1 MPLRTAASLSLTL
14 LCQLLLLL
22 LLPLLL
28 PAFAVA
34 CLAVCYLSGHP
45 LRAGLLN
52 ADALYL
58 PTLFDDLL
66 VRGGRLSDWYLTP
79 APYFFPDYPLYL
91 AAWWMA
97 PTAYDQI
104 IVFGVLQCALLFG
117 AVALL
122 ARALGGRAAL
132 PAAACSLTLFAWLAA
147 SGREPFVLLLSNAYH
162 FGGFLTAVLLA
173 AAWLRFEATGSR
185 AALGAA
191 CLLAFLG
198 TLSDSLFLLQ
208 AALPLAGAASAR
220 PLVERGRQ
228 ANRSRRLA
236 MAWTPVAAALLGHF
250 GYMRLVAHPTRYDVH
265 LDRARFAHNLHDL
278 AGIGLD
284 LWQALPAAALGWLA
298 CAAFALA
305 CAVRLA
311 RRRDPFGLPPA
322 LAWLLVFWLVSATIT
337 LAVSLPLA
345 PLPVAARY
353 LIPAACWPI
362 LLAPMIA
369 ARLLPT
375 HRAPAV
381 LLVGTCAFTL
391 GIGMAAARQWQAHPI
406 ESAYYPADSACL
418 DRALARMDLHH
429 GVAQYWDAK
438 PFQRFSRSGIVLAQH
453 IASLEELPWIT
464 SRRYFR
470 PAYDFAL
477 VGPEAPPPHHIP
489 AARLE
494 AINGPPAARVH
505 CGAYTVLLY
514 GHDVL
519 KVH

>member
-1 MPLRTAASLSLTL
+1 MPIRTAASLSLTL
-14 LCQLLLLL
+14 LLQL

-28 PAFAVA
+28 PVFSVA
-34 CLAVCYLSGHP
+34 CLAVCYLSGPP

-91 AAWWMA
+91 AAWWVA
-97 PTAYDQI
+97 PTSYYQI
-104 IVFGVLQCALLFG
+104 IAFGILQCALLFG
-117 AVALL
+117 ALALL
-122 ARALGGRAAL
+122 ARALGTRAAL

-162 FGGFLTAVLLA
+162 FGGFLAAVLLA
-173 AAWLRFEATGSR
+173 TAWLRVDATASR
-185 AALGAA
+185 PALGAA
-191 CLLAFLG
+191 CLLAFLV

-220 PLVERGRQ
+220 ILLEGGKPGR
-228 ANRSRRLA
+228 RRRLA
-236 MAWTPVAAALLGHF
+236 MAWAPVAAALLGHV
-250 GYMRLVAHPTRYDVH
+250 GYTLLVAHPTRYDVH
-265 LDRARFAHNLHDL
+265 LDRGRLAANLHDL
-278 AGIGLD
+278 AGFGLD
-284 LWQALPAAALGWLA
+284 LWQALPAATLGWLA
-298 CAAFALA
+298 CVAFALA

-322 LAWLLVFWLVSATIT
+322 LAWLLVFWLVSATMT

-353 LIPAACWPI
+353 FIPAACWPI
-362 LLAPMIA
+362 LLAPMMVA
-369 ARLLPT
+369 HLLRRR
-375 HRAPAV
+375 HAPA
-381 LLVGTCAFTL
+381 LLLAGACAFAL
-391 GIGMAAARQWQAHPI
+391 GTGMATARQWQAHPI

-438 PFQRFSRSGIVLAQH
+438 PFQRFSRRGIVLAQH

-464 SRRYFR
+464 SQRYFR

-477 VGPEAPPPHHIP
+477 VGPDAPPQYHIP

-494 AINGPPAARVH
+494 AINGPPPARVR
-505 CGAYTVLLY
+505 CGDYTILLY
-514 GHDVL
+514 GRDAMRVY
-519 KVH
+519 

>member
-1 MPLRTAASLSLTL
+1 MPIRTAASLT
-14 LCQLLLLL
+14 L

-66 VRGGRLSDWYLTP
+66 TRGGRLSDWYLTP

-97 PTAYDQI
+97 PTSYYQI
-104 IVFGVLQCALLFG
+104 IVFGVLQCALLSG

-122 ARALGGRAAL
+122 ARALGARAVL

-162 FGGFLTAVLLA
+162 FGGFLAAVLLA
-173 AAWLRFEATGSR
+173 AALLRFEASASR

-191 CLLAFLG
+191 CLLAFVG

-220 PLVERGRQ
+220 ILLERGKPGRRQ
-228 ANRSRRLA
+228 RLLV
-236 MAWTPVAAALLGHF
+236 AWTPVMSALLGHV
-250 GYMRLVAHPTRYDVH
+250 GYRLLVAHPTRYDVH
-265 LDRARFAHNLHDL
+265 LDPGRLAANLHDL

-284 LWQALPAAALGWLA
+284 LWQALPLAVLGWLA

-322 LAWLLVFWLVSATIT
+322 LAWLLVFWLVSATAT

-353 LIPAACWPI
+353 FIPAACWPI
-362 LLAPMIA
+362 LLAPMVA
-369 ARLLPT
+369 AHLLPAR
-375 HRAPAV
+375 RAPA
-381 LLVGTCAFTL
+381 LLLAGACAFTL
-391 GIGMAAARQWQAHPI
+391 GIGMATARQWQAHPI
-406 ESAYYPADSACL
+406 ETAYYPADNACL

-464 SRRYFR
+464 SERYFR

-477 VGPEAPPPHHIP
+477 VGPDAPPPHHIP

-494 AINGPPAARVH
+494 AINGPPLARVR
-505 CGAYTVLLY
+505 CGAYTILLY
-514 GHDVL
+514 GRGGMRVY
-519 KVH
+519 

>member
-1 MPLRTAASLSLTL
+1 MPIRTAASLT
-14 LCQLLLLL
+14 L

-58 PTLFDDLL
+58 PMLFDDLL
-66 VRGGRLSDWYLTP
+66 TRGGRLSDWYLTP
-79 APYFFPDYPLYL
+79 APCFFPDYPLYL

-97 PTAYDQI
+97 PTSYYQI

-122 ARALGGRAAL
+122 ARALGARAVL

-162 FGGFLTAVLLA
+162 FGGFLAVLLA
-173 AAWLRFEATGSR
+173 AAWLRFEASASR
-185 AALGAA
+185 AGLGAA
-191 CLLAFLG
+191 HLLPARRAPA
-198 TLSDSLFLLQ
+198 LL
-208 AALPLAGAASAR
+208 LAGA
-220 PLVERGRQ
+220 
-228 ANRSRRLA
+228 
-236 MAWTPVAAALLGHF
+236 
-250 GYMRLVAHPTRYDVH
+250 
-265 LDRARFAHNLHDL
+265 
-278 AGIGLD
+278 
-284 LWQALPAAALGWLA
+284 
-298 CAAFALA
+298 
-305 CAVRLA
+305 
-311 RRRDPFGLPPA
+311 
-322 LAWLLVFWLVSATIT
+322 
-337 LAVSLPLA
+337 
-345 PLPVAARY
+345 
-353 LIPAACWPI
+353 
-362 LLAPMIA
+362 
-369 ARLLPT
+369 
-375 HRAPAV
+375 
-381 LLVGTCAFTL
+381 CAFTL
-391 GIGMAAARQWQAHPI
+391 GIGMATARQWQAHPI

-477 VGPEAPPPHHIP
+477 VGPDAPPPHHIP

-494 AINGPPAARVH
+494 AINGPPLARVR
-505 CGAYTVLLY
+505 CGAYTILLY
-514 GHDVL
+514 GRDGMRVY
-519 KVH
+519 